1 MKELNIGGIFVAPIV
16 GYLVIASLIY
26 LLVARRFLRTME
38 HHFWHPTL
46 VRISVFILIITLVV
60 FLF

>member
-1 MKELNIGGIFVAPIV
+1 MKELDIGGIFMAPMV

-26 LLVARRFLRTME
+26 LLVARQYLIKME
-38 HHFWHPTL
+38 RYFWHPTL

-60 FLF
+60 FFI